1 MYHVDEGERF
11 IERAWPRKDPTVG
24 NDPQKAA
31 QYKIGDSERLPGVEN
46 RLEPGTAGAMLRR
59 IIAVGGDEDIDV
71 RQHHC
76 ARPSTPE
83 ARRSHSSPLPA

>member
-1 MYHVDEGERF
+1 MQHVDEGERF
-11 IERAWPRKDPTVG
+11 IERAWPRKDPMVG

-31 QYKIGDSERLPGVEN
+31 RYKIGDAERLLGVEN
-46 RLEPGTAGAMLRR
+46 GFEPSAAGAMLRR
-59 IIAVGGDEDIDV
+59 IIAVGGDEDVDV

-83 ARRSHSSPLPA
+83 ARWSHSSPLPA